1 MSNMT
6 KEKMREEAIA
16 RLKILEKKGL
26 HPNVLREFEAEG
38 KLNYSE
44 RVSFGGAAAGIL
56 YWMDSSPELLEKVRE
71 FEEEHNALVYHAT
84 AERFMEVGRM
94 LDLFY
99 VSAYEEEWEQDRTDL
114 EGEEYT
120 LCYAAA
126 LDNPIYSE
134 FGGISFKVAGGG
146 LVRIG

>member
-6 KEKMREEAIA
+6 KEKMHEDAIA

-71 FEEEHNALVYHAT
+71 FEEKHNAIVYHAT
-84 AERFMEVGRM
+84 AERFVEIGRM

-99 VSAYEEEWEQDRTDL
+99 VPACEEAWEQDRADL
-114 EGEEYT
+114 EDGYA
-120 LCYAAA
+120 LCHTIA
-126 LDNPIYSE
+126 LDSPFCSE
-134 FGGISFKVAGGG
+134 TGGTIFKVAGGG